1 MGVLLKTI
9 LFILVAL
16 ASLYA
21 NDGLKEQAKQLGRSG
36 IFGPNDIQTA
46 QQCLISMGWKPV
58 NVIKIM
64 PTVLKVADTIYKVDR
79 KNDSH
84 PQIICRACRVFYK
97 MFVDSNLK
105 NFRFH
110 VYNLYVYPAFRHRG
124 KAKELLNMAINK
136 IRAFGYDGEIQIVA
150 NPKEDGIDA
159 NKLRLFYQRMGF
171 KVFSYYD
178 E

>member
-1 MGVLLKTI
+1 MKNYEHT
-9 LFILVAL
+9 
-16 ASLYA
+16 
-21 NDGLKEQAKQLGRSG
+21 
-36 IFGPNDIQTA
+36 IQTKFGS
-46 QQCLISMGWKPV
+46 CSYSFEC
-58 NVIKIM
+58 
-64 PTVLKVADTIYKVDR
+64 DY
-79 KNDSH
+79 
-84 PQIICRACRVFYK
+84 C
-97 MFVDSNLK
+97 
-105 NFRFH
+105 H